1 METTMPTWKHNPG
14 HHTGQGISDKNDHLV
29 AVVPDDRDDSWAD
42 ALLISAAPDL
52 LAALKAIVIECMDYP
67 PVKPISSDS
76 YIPPKMLAA
85 AQAAITKA
93 LGK

>member
-1 METTMPTWKHNPG
+1 
-14 HHTGQGISDKNDHLV
+14 
-29 AVVPDDRDDSWAD
+29 
-42 ALLISAAPDL
+42 
-52 LAALKAIVIECMDYP
+52 MDYP